1 MNKTKT
7 MDMVARLMSNAAG
20 VRFGTASVSVKLHE
34 GNVVEVA
41 YSTTENTRER
51 SEPKKATVTAA
62 ETEKTE

>member
-20 VRFGTASVSVKLHE
+20 VRFGTASISVKLHD
-34 GNVVEVA
+34 GRVVEVA

-51 SEPKKATVTAA
+51 GEPKTATEVD
-62 ETEKTE
+62 TEKTE

>member
-7 MDMVARLMSNAAG
+7 MDMVARLMSNAAR

-51 SEPKKATVTAA
+51 GEPKTVTATEA
-62 ETEKTE
+62 EKEKNE